1 VHFHCA
7 GPDQYAFIDGY
18 GKEVLPR
25 IRERNIQVVAAS
37 T

>member
-1 VHFHCA
+1 VYFHPA

-18 GKEVLPR
+18 GKEVLPL

-37 T
+37 S